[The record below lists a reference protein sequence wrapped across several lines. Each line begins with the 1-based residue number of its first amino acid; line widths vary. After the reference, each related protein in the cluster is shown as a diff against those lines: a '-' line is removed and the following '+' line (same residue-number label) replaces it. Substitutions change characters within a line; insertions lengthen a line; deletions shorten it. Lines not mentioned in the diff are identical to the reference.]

1 MPIYSSPR
9 RFTRLAVLVAATAV
23 AGGSLA
29 ACSGAGG
36 GSGSGGDSKSINVLM
51 VGNSQMTDIQKLTA
65 ANFTKDTGIKVN
77 FTVLDENSLRAKV
90 QDDVANKT
98 GAYDVVTIGA
108 YEVPIWSKNGWL
120 HEVSSYAKGDSTF
133 DESDILKPML
143 TAASGADG
151 KLYGI
156 PFYGESSMLMYR
168 KDLLAA
174 KGLTMPE
181 HPTWDQVAQI
191 AAKVADKSQG
201 IAGICLRGL
210 KGWGE
215 MFAPLTTVVNTF
227 GGTWFD
233 ANWNPQVN
241 APAFTDAVTFY
252 TNLVKQYGEPDPQTS
267 GFTECQNAMGQGKA
281 AMWYDATSG
290 AGKLED
296 SSQSK
301 VAGKLGF
308 AFAPVNKTQYS
319 GWLWSWDWAMPSTT
333 KKSDS
338 AWKFI
343 SWASSKKYENL
354 VGTQLGWSRVP
365 DGKRASTYEIPQ
377 YQQAT
382 SAYYKL
388 VEESIQNADP
398 ANPGVQ
404 KRPAIGVQFVD
415 IPEFADLGD
424 KVSEYIDGVLTGSS
438 TVQAALN
445 KGQQDAEAVAK
456 IYRNK

>member
-1 MPIYSSPR
+1 VYR
-9 RFTRLAVLVAATAV
+9 RLGRRSAAVAALAVAAVVA
-23 AGGSLA
+23 S

-36 GSGSGGDSKSINVLM
+36 GGGGGGGSGSKSINVLM
-51 VGNSQMTDIQKLTA
+51 VGNSQMVDIQGLTA

-108 YEVPIWSKNGWL
+108 YEIPIWSKNNWL
-120 HEVSSYAKGDSTF
+120 HEVSSYADKDSAF
-133 DESDILKPML
+133 DKADLLKRMVEV
-143 TAASGADG
+143 ASGSDG

-174 KGLTMPE
+174 KGVTMPE
-181 HPTWDQVAQI
+181 HPTWDQVAAA
-191 AAKVADKSQG
+191 AAKVKEKSKG

-227 GGTWFD
+227 GGTWFEKD
-233 ANWNPQVN
+233 WTAKVN
-241 APAFTDAVTFY
+241 APEFTDAVTFY
-252 TNLVKQYGEPDPQTS
+252 TNLVKQDGEPDPQTA
-267 GFTECQNAMGQGKA
+267 GFAECQNAMGQGKA

-296 SSQSK
+296 TTQSK

-308 AFAPVNKTQYS
+308 AYAPVKMTQYS

-333 KKSDS
+333 KKADT

-354 VGTQLGWSRVP
+354 VGTKLGWSRVP
-365 DGKRASTYEIPQ
+365 DGKRASTYEIPE
-377 YQQAT
+377 YQKANA
-382 SAYYKL
+382 AYYKL
-388 VEESIQNADP
+388 VEDSINHADP
-398 ANPGVQ
+398 NNPGVQ
-404 KRPAIGVQFVD
+404 PRPAPGVQYVG
-415 IPEFADLGD
+415 IAEFADLGTR
-424 KVSEYIDGVLTGSS
+424 VSEYVDDVLVNKSS
-438 TVQAALN
+438 VKSALD
-445 KGQQDAEAVAK
+445 KGQSDAEAVAK
-456 IYRNK
+456 NYK

>member
-1 MPIYSSPR
+1 MQS
-9 RFTRLAVLVAATAV
+9 TRTRAAGTVAIVAIAATA
-23 AGGSLA
+23 AALLT

-36 GSGSGGDSKSINVLM
+36 GSGGSSGGSKSINVLM
-51 VGNSQMTDIQKLTA
+51 VGNSQMVDIQKLTA

-98 GAYDVVTIGA
+98 GAFDVVTIGA

-120 HEVSSYAKGDSTF
+120 HEVSSYAGSDSGF
-133 DESDILKPML
+133 DQSDILKPML
-143 TAASGADG
+143 TAATGPDN

-174 KGLTMPE
+174 KGLSMPD
-181 HPTWDQVAQI
+181 HPTWQQVADI
-191 AAKVADKSQG
+191 ASKVADKSKG

-233 ANWNPQVN
+233 KDWNAQVN
-241 APAFTDAVTFY
+241 SQPFNQAVSFY
-252 TNLVKQYGEPDPQTS
+252 TNLVKQYGEPDPQTA
-267 GFTECQNAMGQGKA
+267 GFSECQNAVGQGKA

-296 SSQSK
+296 PSQST

-308 AFAPVNKTQYS
+308 AFAPVVQTKYS

-354 VGTQLGWSRVP
+354 VGTQLGWTRVP
-365 DGKRASTYEIPQ
+365 DGKRESTYQIAD
-377 YQQAT
+377 YQKAT
-382 SAYYKL
+382 GAYYK
-388 VEESIQNADP
+388 VVQESIENADP
-398 ANPGVQ
+398 KNPGVQ
-404 KRPAIGVQFVD
+404 ARPAIGVQFVD
-415 IPEFADLGD
+415 IPEFANLGD
-424 KVSEYIDGVLTGSS
+424 QVSSYIDDVLTGASS
-438 TVQAALN
+438 VSSALN
-445 KGQQDAEAVAK
+445 KGQTDAQNVAK
-456 IYRNK
+456 VYKNGG

>member
-1 MPIYSSPR
+1 MLRSRSR
-9 RFTRLAVLVAATAV
+9 TVAALAAAATAASV
-23 AGGSLA
+23 LV
-29 ACSGAGG
+29 ACSGAG
-36 GSGSGGDSKSINVLM
+36 SGSDSNSKSINVLM
-51 VGNSQMTDIQKLTA
+51 VGNSQMVDIQKLTA
-65 ANFTKDTGIKVN
+65 ANFTKQTGIKVN

-98 GAYDVVTIGA
+98 GAFDVVTIGA

-120 HEVSSYAKGDSTF
+120 HEVSSYADKDTAFDLGDVLAPMKTAVTN
-133 DESDILKPML
+133 DE
-143 TAASGADG
+143 DG
-151 KLYGI
+151 KMYGI

-168 KDLLAA
+168 KDLLQA

-181 HPTWDQVAQI
+181 HPTWQQVADI
-191 AAKVADKSQG
+191 AAKVDDKSKG

-233 ANWNPQVN
+233 ENWNAKVDSPEFN
-241 APAFTDAVTFY
+241 KAVTFY
-252 TNLVKQYGEPDPQTS
+252 TELIKKYGEPDPQTA
-267 GFTECQNAMGQGKA
+267 GFVECQNAMGQGKA

-296 SSQSK
+296 PSQSK

-308 AFAPVNKTQYS
+308 AFAPVDKTDYS

-333 KKSDS
+333 KKGDS

-343 SWASSKKYENL
+343 SWASSKQYENL
-354 VGTQLGWSRVP
+354 VGTKLGWSRVP
-365 DGKRASTYEIPQ
+365 DGKRASTYTIPQ

-382 SAYYKL
+382 AAYYKL
-388 VEESIQNADP
+388 VKESIENADP

-404 KRPAIGVQFVD
+404 KRPTVGIQFVD
-415 IPEFADLGD
+415 VAEFADLGD
-424 KVSEYIDGVLTGSS
+424 KVSSYIDDVLTGASS
-438 TVQAALN
+438 VSSALA
-445 KGQQDAEAVAK
+445 KGQKDAEAVAK
-456 IYRNK
+456 IYAGK

>member
-1 MPIYSSPR
+1 MPTS
-9 RFTRLAVLVAATAV
+9 RLRTTAV
-23 AGGSLA
+23 FAAVAVVASLLA
-29 ACSGAGG
+29 ACSGAG
-36 GSGSGGDSKSINVLM
+36 SSGGGKKSINVLM

-65 ANFTKDTGIKVN
+65 DNFTKDTGIKVN

-98 GAYDVVTIGA
+98 GAFDVVTIGA

-120 HEVSSYAKGDSTF
+120 HEVSSYADKDAGF
-133 DESDILKPML
+133 AASDILAPMK
-143 TAASGADG
+143 TAASGPDG

-156 PFYGESSMLMYR
+156 PFYGESSMLTYR

-181 HPTWDQVAQI
+181 HPTWQQVADI
-191 AAKVADKSQG
+191 AAKLDDKKTG
-201 IAGICLRGL
+201 MAGICLRGL

-233 ANWNPQVN
+233 QGWNAQVN
-241 APAFTDAVTFY
+241 SPEFTQAVSFY
-252 TNLVKQYGEPDPQTS
+252 TDLVKKYGEPDPQTS
-267 GFTECQNAMGQGKA
+267 GFVECQNAVGQGKA

-296 SSQSK
+296 PSQSK

-308 AFAPVNKTQYS
+308 AFAPVDKTKYS

-333 KKSDS
+333 KKSDA
-338 AWKFI
+338 AWQFI

-354 VGTQLGWSRVP
+354 VGTKLGWSRVP
-365 DGKRASTYEIPQ
+365 DGKRASTYDIPQ

-388 VEESIQNADP
+388 VKESIENADP
-398 ANPGVQ
+398 ADPGVQ

-424 KVSEYIDGVLTGSS
+424 KVSAYVDDVLTGASS
-438 TVQAALN
+438 VKAALD
-445 KGQQDAEAVAK
+445 KGQKDAEKVGAL
-456 IYRNK
+456 YRNK

>member
-1 MPIYSSPR
+1 MLP
-9 RFTRLAVLVAATAV
+9 TRYRTAAVLTAAALTTSV
-23 AGGSLA
+23 LA
-29 ACSGAGG
+29 ACSGAG
-36 GSGSGGDSKSINVLM
+36 SGDSGNSKSINVLM
-51 VGNSQMTDIQKLTA
+51 VGNSQMVDIQKLTK

-98 GAYDVVTIGA
+98 GAFDVVTIGA
-108 YEVPIWSKNGWL
+108 YEVPIWSQNGWL
-120 HEVSSYAKGDSTF
+120 HEVSSYADKDSGF
-133 DESDILKPML
+133 DYADILDPMK
-143 TAASGADG
+143 TAATNPKD
-151 KLYGI
+151 KKVYGM

-174 KGLTMPE
+174 KNLTMPE
-181 HPTWDQVAQI
+181 HPTWQQVADI
-191 AAKVADKSQG
+191 AAKVDDKSKG

-233 ANWNPQVN
+233 DQWNAHVN
-241 APAFTDAVTFY
+241 SPEFTRAVSFY
-252 TNLVKQYGEPDPQTS
+252 TDLVKKYGEPDPQS
-267 GFTECQNAMGQGKA
+267 AGFVECQNAIGQGKA

-296 SSQSK
+296 ASQSK
-301 VAGKLGF
+301 VAGKLGY
-308 AFAPVNKTQYS
+308 AFAPVDKTKYS

-333 KKSDS
+333 KKSDT

-354 VGTQLGWSRVP
+354 VGSKLGWSRVP
-365 DGKRASTYEIPQ
+365 DGKRASTYAIPE
-377 YQQAT
+377 YQKAT
-382 SAYYKL
+382 AAYYKL
-388 VEESIQNADP
+388 VKESIENADP

-404 KRPAIGVQFVD
+404 KRPTVGIQFVD
-415 IPEFADLGD
+415 VAEFADLGD
-424 KVSEYIDGVLTGSS
+424 KVSSYVDDVLTGRSS
-438 TVQAALN
+438 VKAALD

-456 IYRNK
+456 IYRGK

>member
-1 MPIYSSPR
+1 MHPSRIR
-9 RFTRLAVLVAATAV
+9 TAAACTAVVIATAT
-23 AGGSLA
+23 LT

-36 GSGSGGDSKSINVLM
+36 GKSGDKKSINVLM

-98 GAYDVVTIGA
+98 GAFDVVTIGA

-120 HEVSSYAKGDSTF
+120 HEVSSYTEKDSEF
-133 DESDILKPML
+133 DSADILAPMK
-143 TAASGADG
+143 TAASGKDD

-174 KGLTMPE
+174 KNLTMPL
-181 HPTWDQVAQI
+181 HPTWQQVAAI
-191 AAKVADKSQG
+191 AAKVTDKGKG

-233 ANWNPQVN
+233 ENWDAKVN
-241 APAFTDAVTFY
+241 SPEFTEAVTFY
-252 TNLVKQYGEPDPQTS
+252 TDLVKKYGEPDPQAA
-267 GFTECQNAMGQGKA
+267 GFSECQNALGQGKA

-296 SSQSK
+296 KSQST
-301 VAGKLGF
+301 VAGKLGY
-308 AFAPVNKTQYS
+308 AFAPVVKTKYS

-333 KKSDS
+333 KAGDS

-354 VGTQLGWSRVP
+354 VGSKLGWTRVP
-365 DGKRASTYEIPQ
+365 AGKRTSTYAIPQ

-382 SAYYKL
+382 SAYYKI
-388 VEESIQNADP
+388 EKESIENADP

-415 IPEFADLGD
+415 VAEFADLGT
-424 KVSEYIDGVLTGSS
+424 KVSSYVDDVLTGGSS
-438 TVQAALN
+438 VQAALD
-445 KGQQDAEAVAK
+445 KGQKDAEAVGN
-456 IYRNK
+456 IYKGKK

>member
-1 MPIYSSPR
+1 MPSSR
-9 RFTRLAVLVAATAV
+9 SRTAAALAVAAVAASALT
-23 AGGSLA
+23 G
-29 ACSGAGG
+29 CSGAG
-36 GSGSGGDSKSINVLM
+36 SGSDSNSKSINVLM
-51 VGNSQMTDIQKLTA
+51 VGNSQMVDIQKLTA
-65 ANFTKDTGIKVN
+65 DNFTKDTGISVH

-98 GAYDVVTIGA
+98 GAFDVVTIGA

-120 HEVSSYAKGDSTF
+120 HEVSSYANSDKSF
-133 DESDILKPML
+133 DLNDILAPMR
-143 TAASGADG
+143 TAATNDEDG

-174 KGLTMPE
+174 AGQTMPE
-181 HPTWDQVAQI
+181 HPTWQQVADI
-191 AAKVADKSQG
+191 AAKVDDKSKG

-215 MFAPLTTVVNTF
+215 MLAPLTTVVNTF

-233 ANWNPQVN
+233 ANWNAEVN
-241 APAFTDAVTFY
+241 SPEFTRAAAFY
-252 TNLVKQYGEPDPQTS
+252 TDLIKKYGEPDPQTS
-267 GFTECQNAMGQGKA
+267 GFVECQNAMGQGKA

-296 SSQSK
+296 PSQSK

-308 AFAPVNKTQYS
+308 AFAPVDKTDYS

-333 KKSDS
+333 SKADS

-354 VGTQLGWSRVP
+354 VGSKLGWSRVP
-365 DGKRASTYEIPQ
+365 DGKRASTYGIPQ

-388 VEESIQNADP
+388 VKESIENADP

-404 KRPAIGVQFVD
+404 KRPTVGIQFVD
-415 IPEFADLGD
+415 VAEFADLGD
-424 KVSEYIDGVLTGSS
+424 KVSSYLDDVLTGSS
-438 TVQAALN
+438 SVESALA
-445 KGQQDAEAVAK
+445 KGQKDAEQVGQ
-456 IYRNK
+456 IYAGK

>member
-1 MPIYSSPR
+1 MLRTR
-9 RFTRLAVLVAATAV
+9 RTVAAFAATAL
-23 AGGSLA
+23 ATSLLA

-36 GSGSGGDSKSINVLM
+36 GGGGDSKSINVLM
-51 VGNSQMTDIQKLTA
+51 VGNSQMTDIQKLTKD
-65 ANFTKDTGIKVN
+65 NFTKDTGIKVN
-77 FTVLDENSLRAKV
+77 YTVLDENSLRAKV

-98 GAYDVVTIGA
+98 GAFDVVTIGA
-108 YEVPIWSKNGWL
+108 YEVPIWSQNGWL
-120 HEVSSYAKGDSTF
+120 HELSSYADKDSDF
-133 DESDILKPML
+133 DYADILAPMK
-143 TAASGADG
+143 TAATNPKDG
-151 KLYGI
+151 KVYGM

-174 KGLTMPE
+174 KGLTMPA
-181 HPTWDQVAQI
+181 HPTWQQVADI
-191 AAKVADKSQG
+191 AAKVDDKSKG

-233 ANWNPQVN
+233 ADWNPQVN
-241 APAFTDAVTFY
+241 SPDFTRAVNFY
-252 TNLVKQYGEPDPQTS
+252 TDLVKKYGEPDPQTS
-267 GFTECQNAMGQGKA
+267 GFVECQNAMGQGKA

-296 SSQSK
+296 PSQST

-308 AFAPVNKTQYS
+308 AFAPVDKTKYS

-333 KKSDS
+333 KKADS

-354 VGTQLGWSRVP
+354 VGNKLGWSRVP

-377 YQQAT
+377 YQKAT
-382 SAYYKL
+382 AAYYQL
-388 VEESIQNADP
+388 VKESIQNADP

-404 KRPAIGVQFVD
+404 KRPTVGIQFVD
-415 IPEFADLGD
+415 VPEFADLGD
-424 KVSEYIDGVLTGSS
+424 KVSSYVDDVLTGASS
-438 TVQAALN
+438 VSAALD
-445 KGQQDAEAVAK
+445 KGQHDAQAVAK
-456 IYRNK
+456 IYQGK

>member
-1 MPIYSSPR
+1 MRSPTFR
-9 RFTRLAVLVAATAV
+9 AAAALTAV
-23 AGGSLA
+23 AVVSAALA

-36 GSGSGGDSKSINVLM
+36 GGGSNAKSINVLM
-51 VGNSQMTDIQKLTA
+51 VGNPQMVDIQKLTKTY
-65 ANFTKDTGIKVN
+65 FTKQTGISVN

-108 YEVPIWSKNGWL
+108 FEVPIWSKNGWL
-120 HEVSSYAKGDSTF
+120 HELSSYADKDTSF
-133 DESDILKPML
+133 DVGDILAPMKQG
-143 TAASGADG
+143 ASGSDG
-151 KLYGI
+151 KLYGM

-174 KGLTMPE
+174 KGLTMPL
-181 HPTWDQVAQI
+181 HPTWQQVADI
-191 AAKVADKSQG
+191 AAKVDDKSNG
-201 IAGICLRGL
+201 VAGICLRGL

-233 ANWNPQVN
+233 ANWQPQVN
-241 APAFTDAVTFY
+241 SPAFTQAATFY
-252 TNLVKQYGEPDPQTS
+252 TNLIKNHGEPDPQTS
-267 GFTECQNAMGQGKA
+267 GFVECQNAMAQGKA

-290 AGKLED
+290 AGMLED
-296 SSQSK
+296 PAQSK

-308 AFAPVNKTQYS
+308 AFAPVEKTHYS

-333 KKSDS
+333 TKSDA

-343 SWASSKKYENL
+343 SWASSKNYEHL
-354 VGTQLGWSRVP
+354 VGSKLGWSRVP
-365 DGKRASTYEIPQ
+365 DGKRASTYNIPQ

-382 SAYYKL
+382 AAYYKL
-388 VEESIQNADP
+388 VKESIESADP
-398 ANPGVQ
+398 TNPGVQ
-404 KRPAIGVQFVD
+404 KRPAIGIQFVD
-415 IPEFADLGD
+415 VPEFTDLGD
-424 KVSEYIDGVLTGSS
+424 KVSSYLDDVLTGHSS
-438 TVQAALN
+438 VTAALD

-456 IYRNK
+456 IYQGNS

>member
-1 MPIYSSPR
+1 MLSSR
-9 RFTRLAVLVAATAV
+9 IRVTAALTTAV
-23 AGGSLA
+23 VVSSLLA

-36 GSGSGGDSKSINVLM
+36 GGGGSDTKSINVLM
-51 VGNSQMTDIQKLTA
+51 VGNSQMTDIQQLTA
-65 ANFTKDTGIKVN
+65 ANFTKQSGIKVN

-98 GAYDVVTIGA
+98 GAFDVVTIGA

-120 HEVSSYAKGDSTF
+120 HEVSSYANKDTAF
-133 DESDILKPML
+133 DVNDILPTMR
-143 TAASGADG
+143 AAATGADG

-174 KGLTMPE
+174 KGLTMPL
-181 HPTWDQVAQI
+181 HPTWQQVATL
-191 AAKVADKSQG
+191 AAKLDDNKTGV
-201 IAGICLRGL
+201 AGICLRGL

-233 ANWNPQVN
+233 KDWNAKVN
-241 APAFTDAVTFY
+241 SPEFTQAVTFY
-252 TNLVKQYGEPDPQTS
+252 TDLVKKYGEPDPQTA

-296 SSQSK
+296 PSQSK

-308 AFAPVNKTQYS
+308 AFAPVVKTKYS

-343 SWASSKKYENL
+343 SWASSKQYENL
-354 VGTQLGWSRVP
+354 VGQKLGWSRVP
-365 DGKRASTYEIPQ
+365 DGKRESTYNIPQ

-382 SAYYKL
+382 SQYYKL
-388 VEESIQNADP
+388 VRESIENADP
-398 ANPGVQ
+398 KNPGVQ
-404 KRPAIGVQFVD
+404 PRPTIGIQFVD
-415 IPEFADLGD
+415 VPEFADLGD
-424 KVSEYIDGVLTGSS
+424 KVSSYIDNVLTGAS
-438 TVQAALN
+438 TVSAALA
-445 KGQQDAEAVAK
+445 KGQSDAEQVSK
-456 IYRNK
+456 LYKGK